1 MATVKKYL
9 DYAGLGDYDARLK
22 AWANGASQLGYKS
35 FIVNDGKLYLFSKQN
50 ATVSDI
56 VASGDNATPYVD
68 ISGSDISSTLD
79 ALAAVIGATYANGAY
94 SLALTGFGA
103 EVDTAVE
110 ALNELRAELTTA
122 TNDLT
127 TLKGADTIPGS
138 VANSIKTAIEALDA
152 SEFALASKN
161 ASTNVITIKG
171 IKENDGVIAVG
182 TDTTNDVTLA
192 AVAATGAAEDVNYTA
207 TIGGTSVTDVDS
219 ALDALATLAGSGAAS
234 KTIYMAS
241 GTPGS
246 DYSAVY
252 NIYQGSSGDASTPDA
267 NELIGTINIPKD
279 QFVDSTELVDIIFDS
294 ATNTLKDG
302 ATDVTALITGGAT
315 PTAADA
321 GKYVKLVFA
330 VTTGSQ
336 AKNTIYISV
345 KSLVDVYTAQA
356 NAQEIQIAIDS
367 NNTISATAVKISGT
381 KIIYK
386 PAVDGEAEETV
397 VDALNNIGSIPLT
410 GADSIASLFA

>member
-35 FIVNDGKLYLFSKQN
+35 FLVNEGKLYLFPKQN

-94 SLALTGFGA
+94 SLTLTGFGA

-127 TLKGADTIPGS
+127 TLKGADSVSGS

-192 AVAATGAAEDVNYTA
+192 AVAATGNASDVAYTA
-207 TIGGTSVTDVDS
+207 TIGGTSVTDVDG

-246 DYSAVY
+246 DYAAVY
-252 NIYQGSSGDASTPDA
+252 NIYQGSSGDASTPDS
-267 NELIGTINIPKD
+267 NELVGTINIPKD
-279 QFVDSTELVDIIFDS
+279 QFVDSAELVDVTFDS
-294 ATNTLKDG
+294 ATDSLKDG
-302 ATDVTALITGGAT
+302 ATDVTALITGGTT

-330 VTTGSQ
+330 VTSGAQ
-336 AKNTIYISV
+336 AKNTVYVSV
-345 KSLVDVYTAQA
+345 KSLVDAYTAQA
-356 NAQEIQIAIDS
+356 NAQEIQLAIDS

-386 PAVDGEAEETV
+386 PAVDGQSEETV

-410 GADSIASLFA
+410 GTDSIASLFA